1 MKAKRQIKR
10 EYSVGNIVCLRDSL
24 GNISRGRIEKV
35 TLRRY
40 YVKDLSTCEL
50 ESYYWNFK
58 TLVSNYFTTGYNKHI
73 DYFMSK
79 N

>member
-1 MKAKRQIKR
+1 MKTKRQIKR

-50 ESYYWNFK
+50 ESYHWYFK
-58 TLVSNYFTTGYNKHI
+58 TLEPNYSTTGYDKHI

-79 N
+79 D